1 MRLFLFCTVLALLAL
16 LGFYVHRR
24 ARRVFSLRRI
34 QSVGLGL
41 VLFAG
46 PVTLLA
52 GKLRLVEASDAA
64 VRNLALLGSALTLGA
79 IFAAFFL
86 LHVDAGRFVHRVFRR
101 ASKGASKEES
111 TQRAARPALRE
122 EDSAEARE
130 DVAPP
135 LAPPTPT
142 NTVLGRREVLASGAA
157 LLAGPS
163 FGTYAAL
170 IGRHDYEVNEVVL
183 RVPGWPRA
191 LDGFSIVQL
200 SDIHIGAFVG
210 DFELRRGV
218 ELAGAARPDL
228 IVLTGDLLDHD
239 AAFAPRLGEWT
250 TELSPLARHGVAA
263 VVGNHD
269 YYAGIDPV
277 LQALRR
283 SGVKTLRNNGIVV
296 GEPGAEFAL
305 LGVDDLWARGPGT
318 GPNLDAA
325 LAEVP
330 PDLARILLCHQPEFF
345 YENAGH
351 VQLQL
356 SGHTHG
362 GQVALGYNPASL
374 VMPHGYVRGR
384 YEKDGGQLYVNRGFG
399 TAGPPAR
406 LGSPPEITKLVLTG

>member
-1 MRLFLFCTVLALLAL
+1 MRLFIFITVLVLLVA

-24 ARRVFSLRRI
+24 TRRVFRLRRGL
-34 QSVGLGL
+34 SVVVGLFL
-41 VLFAG
+41 LAG
-46 PVTLLA
+46 PLTLIA
-52 GKLRLVEASDAA
+52 GKLRLVEASDTA
-64 VRNLALLGSALTLGA
+64 VRNLALVGSSLTLGV

-86 LHVDAGRFVHRVFRR
+86 LHVDAGRLLHRLARRFRPTGSAKAPEVQEEIQGDVLQPEAAESSSESQ
-101 ASKGASKEES
+101 ASPG
-111 TQRAARPALRE
+111 L
-122 EDSAEARE
+122 
-130 DVAPP
+130 
-135 LAPPTPT
+135 
-142 NTVLGRREVLASGAA
+142 VLGRREALVSGAA
-157 LLAGPS
+157 LIAGPS

-170 IGRHDYEVNEVVL
+170 IGRHDYDVNEVEL

-210 DFELRRGV
+210 DYELRRGV

-239 AAFAPRLGEWT
+239 ASYAQRLGEWT
-250 TELSPLARHGVAA
+250 TRLGPLARHGVAA
-263 VVGNHD
+263 IVGNHD

-277 LQALRR
+277 LRALRR
-283 SGVKTLRNNGIVV
+283 SGVQTLRNNGVVV
-296 GEPGAEFAL
+296 GDSGASFAL
-305 LGVDDLWARGPGT
+305 LGVDDMWAFGDAGPD
-318 GPNLDAA
+318 LDAA

-330 PDLARILLCHQPEFF
+330 PDLARVLLCHQPEFF
-345 YENAGH
+345 YENAGNI
-351 VQLQL
+351 QLQL

-406 LGSPPEITKLVLTG
+406 LGSQPEITKLILTG

>member
-1 MRLFLFCTVLALLAL
+1 MGMDWADHTFYRHMRLFLFSAVLAVLVAF
-16 LGFYVHRR
+16 GFYVHRR
-24 ARRVFSLRRI
+24 ARRVFKLRRGASI
-34 QSVGLGL
+34 GVALL
-41 VLFAG
+41 LLTG
-46 PVTLLA
+46 PVTLLV
-52 GKLRLVEASDAA
+52 GKLRLIEASDIT
-64 VRNLALLGSALTLGA
+64 VRNLALLGSAVTLGA

-86 LHVDAGRFVHRVFRR
+86 MHVDAGRLMHRALLRFRR
-101 ASKGASKEES
+101 GRASEEATPDAPVS
-111 TQRAARPALRE
+111 SPPPSRTSLVRRE
-122 EDSAEARE
+122 I
-130 DVAPP
+130 
-135 LAPPTPT
+135 
-142 NTVLGRREVLASGAA
+142 GRREVLASGAA
-157 LLAGPS
+157 LIAGPS

-170 IGRHDYEVNEVVL
+170 IGRHDYDVSEVVL

-191 LDGFSIVQL
+191 LDGFTIVQL

-210 DFELRRGV
+210 DYELDRGL
-218 ELAGAARPDL
+218 ELTRAASPDL

-239 AAFAPRLGEWT
+239 ASFAQRLGEWT
-250 TELSPLARHGVAA
+250 TQLGPLARHGVAA

-277 LQALRR
+277 LRALRR
-283 SGVKTLRNNGIVV
+283 SGVKTLRNNGVVV
-296 GEPGAEFAL
+296 GDPGASFAL
-305 LGVDDLWARGPGT
+305 LGVDDLWAYDSAPD
-318 GPNLDAA
+318 LDAA

-330 PDLARILLCHQPEFF
+330 PDLPRVLLCHQPEFF
-345 YENAGH
+345 YENAGN

-406 LGSPPEITKLVLTG
+406 LGSQPEVTKLILTG

>member
-1 MRLFLFCTVLALLAL
+1 MRLFIFSSVLALLGV

-24 ARRVFSLRRI
+24 ARRVFNLRRASSI
-34 QSVGLGL
+34 GVGLL
-41 VLFAG
+41 LLAG

-52 GKLRLVEASDAA
+52 GKLRLIEASDTV
-64 VRNLALLGSALTLGA
+64 VRNLALLGSSLTLGA

-86 LHVDAGRFVHRVFRR
+86 MHVDAGRLVHRLIRRFRPSPS
-101 ASKGASKEES
+101 APEEEVQA
-111 TQRAARPALRE
+111 TEEAPAP
-122 EDSAEARE
+122 
-130 DVAPP
+130 APQTKAT
-135 LAPPTPT
+135 LI
-142 NTVLGRREVLASGAA
+142 GRREVLVSGAA
-157 LLAGPS
+157 LVAGPS
-163 FGTYAAL
+163 FGTYASL
-170 IGRHDYEVNEVVL
+170 LGRHDYDVSEVVL

-191 LDGFSIVQL
+191 LEGFSIVQL

-210 DFELRRGV
+210 DFELSRGA

-239 AAFAPRLGEWT
+239 AHFAQRLGEWT
-250 TELSPLARHGVAA
+250 TQLGPLARHGVAA
-263 VVGNHD
+263 IPGNHD

-277 LQALRR
+277 LRALRR
-283 SGVKTLRNNGIVV
+283 SGAKTLRNNGLVI
-296 GEPGAEFAL
+296 GEPGASFAL
-305 LGVDDLWARGPGT
+305 LGVDDLWASGNA

-345 YENAGH
+345 YENAGS

-374 VMPHGYVRGR
+374 VMPHGYVRGH

-406 LGSPPEITKLVLTG
+406 LGSQPEITKLILTA

>member
-1 MRLFLFCTVLALLAL
+1 MRLFIFITILALLVA

-24 ARRVFSLRRI
+24 ARRVFNLRRGASI
-34 QSVGLGL
+34 AVALTL
-41 VLFAG
+41 LAG

-52 GKLRLVEASDAA
+52 GKLRLVEASDSA
-64 VRNLALLGSALTLGA
+64 VLNLALLGSSLTLGA

-86 LHVDAGRFVHRVFRR
+86 MHVDAGRLVHRVFRR
-101 ASKGASKEES
+101 FRSAKIPDA
-111 TQRAARPALRE
+111 TPDPAPE
-122 EDSAEARE
+122 PSSEPSAE
-130 DVAPP
+130 
-135 LAPPTPT
+135 T
-142 NTVLGRREVLASGAA
+142 NIVGRREVLVSGAA
-157 LLAGPS
+157 LVAGPS

-170 IGRHDYEVNEVVL
+170 LGRHDYDVNEVEL

-210 DFELRRGV
+210 DYELNRGV

-239 AAFAPRLGEWT
+239 ANFAQRLGEWT
-250 TELSPLARHGVAA
+250 TQLGPLARHGVAA
-263 VVGNHD
+263 IVGNHD

-277 LQALRR
+277 LRALRR
-283 SGVKTLRNNGIVV
+283 SGVKTLRNNGLVI
-296 GEPGAEFAL
+296 GEPGASFAL
-305 LGVDDLWARGPGT
+305 LGVDDLWAFGDAGPD
-318 GPNLDAA
+318 LDAA

-330 PDLARILLCHQPEFF
+330 SDLARVLLCHQPEFF
-345 YENAGH
+345 YENAGN

-362 GQVALGYNPASL
+362 GQVSLGYNPASL
-374 VMPHGYVRGR
+374 VMPHGYVRGH

-406 LGSPPEITKLVLTG
+406 LGSQPEITKLILTG